1 MHLQASEI
9 LLLDNSSPTPRRRF
23 FFLSIDIL
31 QDLLLHVIKFQMY
44 VVHFH

>member
-9 LLLDNSSPTPRRRF
+9 LLLDNSSPTLRRGFVF
-23 FFLSIDIL
+23 FSIDIL
-31 QDLLLHVIKFQMY
+31 EDLLLHVIKFQMH